1 MADEYYA
8 FTVQE
13 VDENN
18 QENKRRF
25 GQIFCGT
32 DSEATAI
39 NRCSSWHK
47 AAFVRRSSDNEI
59 IYRNY

>member
-18 QENKRRF
+18 PDNRRRF

-32 DSEATAI
+32 DREDIAV
-39 NRCSSWHK
+39 NRCMRWEK